1 MIDISSKKSVIRIA
15 QASGKIHLKRGT
27 LEKIQN
33 KTLEKGD
40 VFTISRIAAIN
51 SVKKVPELVP
61 LCHPIPIYHIKID
74 FQIEEDNNINV
85 TCIVKSDAKT
95 GVEMEALTGVSIT
108 LLNIWDVVKMYEKN
122 ASGQYPTTFIS
133 DIKVDK
139 KIKK

>member
-15 QASGKIHLKRGT
+15 QASGKIHLKRET

>member
-15 QASGKIHLKRGT
+15 QASGKIHLKRET

-74 FQIEEDNNINV
+74 LQIEEDNDINV